1 MPGHFRL
8 GIMPITNG
16 DSYMKTEL
24 DLHQRQSNINGH
36 VIKVVEYLTVNQK
49 EMNYE
54 IRKHRNIML
63 GLLGVQAVFAILMI
77 LEVVK

>member
-1 MPGHFRL
+1 
-8 GIMPITNG
+8 MPITNG

-36 VIKVVEYLTVNQK
+36 VIKCVEYLTVNQK
-49 EMNYE
+49 ELKHE
-54 IRKHRNIML
+54 ITKHRNIML
-63 GLLGVQAVFAILMI
+63 GILGIQAVFEILMI